1 MNSIFQRGDFL
12 FVQNKEISV
21 YFRAIAN
28 SADQEFAATTTEV
41 IDLTP
46 SEVIDLTVDL
56 ESTFAERLAQSCE
69 DDMEMILNAQ
79 VTKLETYAEVADI
92 LYQKERIQML
102 STELVHDKL
111 DILNIAGDDLEKIQ
125 KTPFD
130 ALLDFLAESD

>member
-1 MNSIFQRGDFL
+1 MNSIFQRRDFWTAK
-12 FVQNKEISV
+12 NKKISV

-28 SADQEFAATTTEV
+28 SADQELAATTPEV

-46 SEVIDLTVDL
+46 EVIDLTVDL
-56 ESTFAERLAQSCE
+56 ESTFAERLAQSCQ

-92 LYQKERIQML
+92 LYQKERNQMI
-102 STELVHDKL
+102 STDLIHEKILDMPGDELV
-111 DILNIAGDDLEKIQ
+111 KIQ